1 MTEQFFERPILNSPY
16 EYPAQH
22 WELDDEGQ
30 PTTRILDSR
39 RRCDFVTP
47 VPKPKKRRKRKDQA
61 EMVLDTGDDLSSA
74 NQEYTKTIIKEIR
87 SYVEAWR
94 NLPNPDQWQVAPE
107 TARLLQHWRHQ
118 RFQSIH
124 PLFCQVEPV
133 KTAIWLTEVNPKMG
147 NRGTNIIG

>member
-30 PTTRILDSR
+30 PTTHILNR
-39 RRCDFVTP
+39 RRSCDFITP

-74 NQEYTKTIIKEIR
+74 NQAYTKTIINEIR

-94 NLPNPDQWQVAPE
+94 SLPNPDQRQVAPK
-107 TARLLQHWRHQ
+107 TARLLQHWRHH

-124 PLFCQVEPV
+124 PLFCQVELV
-133 KTAIWLTEVNPKMG
+133 KTAIWLTKVNPKMG
-147 NRGTNIIG
+147 NSGTNLIG

>member
-16 EYPAQH
+16 DYPARH

-39 RRCDFVTP
+39 RRCDFITP
-47 VPKPKKRRKRKDQA
+47 VPKPKKRRKSKDQA

-74 NQEYTKTIIKEIR
+74 DQEYTRTIINEIR

-94 NLPNPDQWQVAPE
+94 NLPNPDVSGGDK
-107 TARLLQHWRHQ
+107 LCH
-118 RFQSIH
+118 
-124 PLFCQVEPV
+124 
-133 KTAIWLTEVNPKMG
+133 
-147 NRGTNIIG
+147 